1 MKKIV
6 LLLWLSMLL
15 LPMAL
20 RAAEVTAEAKAVTKN
35 LSAEDAKS
43 ERKHIILAFDGATGF
58 SMGAPQIRDGVYEV
72 LFDKDSLLC
81 EGDMFSV
88 VCAAGNANKPSDPLV
103 KVRCGWVEN
112 KSGSVKRLLD
122 RTDWRDA
129 YAKCDWMTEPKDVY
143 SLLSVTK
150 PYIVDALKRDDVYVD
165 RTLILYVTDNIYN
178 GVNDYYGES
187 RCFLN
192 NKLKGGSDNFYDS
205 LNQLMEV
212 CAKVSREYTISYK
225 DKDKKKA
232 KSRQIGYK
240 YAYFD
245 LFELVHNHQSITLPA
260 VLSHRPIIEA
270 KRQAGGNYAFDFDI
284 KAYND
289 HFAVLSV
296 EAYGCDRIGGAEES
310 SCNGVGEKQI
320 FSRGAMSLGES
331 DVIRGEFHRSE
342 QYEALHLRSM
352 VHINENAYGA
362 TRFALNHEVEIV
374 LEADATILFG
384 KFELPDWI
392 WFPWCDDQYEVAGWV
407 DIFVV
412 VLAII
417 LFIIYVL
424 CRRSYVPA
432 NGDISMGFY
441 DVNNKNKE

>member
-1 MKKIV
+1 MKKVV

-20 RAAEVTAEAKAVTKN
+20 RAAEVAAEAKVVTKN
-35 LSAEDAKS
+35 VSDEDVKS
-43 ERKHIILAFDGATGF
+43 ERKHIILAFDGATKF
-58 SMGAPQIRDGVYEV
+58 RKESEDVKAEV
-72 LFDKDSLLC
+72 INMLFGDEGLLR
-81 EGDMFSV
+81 EGDMLSV
-88 VCAAGNANKPSDPLV
+88 VCAAGNAERPSDPLV
-103 KVRCGWVEN
+103 KVRFGWAEI
-112 KSGSVKRLLD
+112 KGDSVKKKLERE
-122 RTDWRDA
+122 WNN
-129 YAKCDWMTEPKDVY
+129 YVKCDWISSDEVY
-143 SLLSVTK
+143 SLLSITK
-150 PYIVDALKRDDVYVD
+150 PYIVDALGRSKVKSDVD
-165 RTLILYVTDNIYN
+165 RTLMLYVTDNVYN
-178 GVNDYYGES
+178 GANNYYEES
-187 RCFLN
+187 LYFLN
-192 NKLKGGSDNFYDS
+192 GLIAQGGNFYTS
-205 LNQLMEV
+205 LDRLMSV
-212 CAKVSREYTISYK
+212 CAKVSQEYTISYVK
-225 DKDKKKA
+225 GRRKPM
-232 KSRQIGYK
+232 RNPW

-310 SCNGVGEKQI
+310 SCNGVSDKLI
-320 FSRGAMSLGES
+320 FSRGEMSLGES
-331 DVIRGEFHRSE
+331 DVISGEFHRSE
-342 QYEALHLRSM
+342 LYEALHLRSM
-352 VHINENAYGA
+352 VHINEDAYGA
-362 TRFALNHEVEIV
+362 TRFELNHEVEIV

-407 DIFVV
+407 DIFLV

>member
-20 RAAEVTAEAKAVTKN
+20 RAAEVAAEAKAVTKN

-43 ERKHIILAFDGATGF
+43 ERRHIILAFDGATKF
-58 SMGAPQIRDGVYEV
+58 SKEREDVKAEV
-72 LFDKDSLLC
+72 INMLFGDEGLLR
-81 EGDMFSV
+81 EGDMLSV
-88 VCAAGNANKPSDPLV
+88 VCAAGNAEKPSDPLV
-103 KVRCGWVEN
+103 KVRFGWAEI
-112 KSGSVKRLLD
+112 KGDSVKQKLENE
-122 RTDWRDA
+122 WNN
-129 YAKCDWMTEPKDVY
+129 YVKCDWISSNEVY
-143 SLLSVTK
+143 SLLSITK
-150 PYIVDALKRDDVYVD
+150 PYIVDALRRSNVKSDVD
-165 RTLILYVTDNIYN
+165 KTLMLYVTDNVYN
-178 GVNDYYGES
+178 GANNYYEES
-187 RCFLN
+187 LYFLN
-192 NKLKGGSDNFYDS
+192 GLIAQGGDFYTS
-205 LNQLMEV
+205 LDTLMSV
-212 CAKVSREYTISYK
+212 CAKVSQEYTISYVK
-225 DKDKKKA
+225 GRRKPM
-232 KSRQIGYK
+232 RNPW

-270 KRQAGGNYAFDFDI
+270 RRQAGGNYAFDFDI

-296 EAYGCDRIGGAEES
+296 EVYGCDRIGGAEES
-310 SCNGVGEKQI
+310 SCSGAGEKLI

-342 QYEALHLRSM
+342 QYEALSLSCM
-352 VHINENAYGA
+352 VHINEDAYGA

-374 LEADATILFG
+374 LEADATIVFG
-384 KFELPDWI
+384 KFVLPDWI

-407 DIFVV
+407 DIFLV